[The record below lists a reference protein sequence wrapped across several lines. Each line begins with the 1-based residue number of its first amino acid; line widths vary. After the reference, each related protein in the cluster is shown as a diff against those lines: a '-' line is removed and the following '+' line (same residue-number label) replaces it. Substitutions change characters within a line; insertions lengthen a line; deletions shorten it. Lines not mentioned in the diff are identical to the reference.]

1 MEEEEAEMSNCPGQ
15 FTGEK
20 CSKNL
25 KARAKM
31 ELEIILNQFCNAFFG
46 D

>member
-1 MEEEEAEMSNCPGQ
+1 MEEEETDMSNCPGQ

-25 KARAKM
+25 KARAKT
-31 ELEIILNQFCNAFFG
+31 EFEIILNQFFNAFFG